1 MKTRNVVL
9 LVILC
14 TAVLLLIPGVIVV
27 AVVVPKF
34 AASRMAASEI
44 AALHEIRTIHSAQVQ
59 YFSQYGKYAATLA
72 ELGPPAGS
80 QAADLISKSLAS
92 GEKDGY
98 VFTLAATATGY
109 TINASPK
116 VYNNNGRRSFYSD
129 ETLLIRQSWSQEPAN
144 ASSPELK

>member
-1 MKTRNVVL
+1 VKTRNVVL
-9 LVILC
+9 LG
-14 TAVLLLIPGVIVV
+14 LLGVALFLFIPGVVIV
-27 AVVVPKF
+27 AIVVPKLVS
-34 AASRMAASEI
+34 SRMN
-44 AALHEIRTIHSAQVQ
+44 ALETVAIHDIRTIHMAQVQ

-72 ELGPPAGS
+72 ELGPPAS
-80 QAADLISKSLAS
+80 DLISKNLAS